1 MCSGKA
7 TKVPINHKVGPVAK
21 AVEDAINDKDP
32 ITNEVG
38 PARKAVISLNHT
50 KNKDEIPPLSDNDM
64 DEEVN
69 ESTNEEKNAG
79 HAEDLIK
86 LSASSLLS
94 SQAKETSQK
103 GTNNGTFRQTV
114 RGHR

>member
-7 TKVPINHKVGPVAK
+7 TLVTINHKVELVAK
-21 AVEDAINDKDP
+21 AVEEAIDNKDP
-32 ITNEVG
+32 PNFEVG

-94 SQAKETSQK
+94 SQAK
-103 GTNNGTFRQTV
+103 
-114 RGHR
+114 